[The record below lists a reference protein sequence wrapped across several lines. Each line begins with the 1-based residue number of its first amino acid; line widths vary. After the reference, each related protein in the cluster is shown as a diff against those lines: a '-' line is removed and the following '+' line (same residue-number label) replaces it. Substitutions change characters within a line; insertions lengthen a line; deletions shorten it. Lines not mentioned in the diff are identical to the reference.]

1 MAVLTGEFISRW
13 KALELHQL
21 DDLVYARLERGEGEI
36 RGRGEYAYRPSVV
49 NAVLRLG
56 IAET

>member
-21 DDLVYARLERGEGEI
+21 DDLVYARLERGEE
-36 RGRGEYAYRPSVV
+36 RGEEEANMRTVQVSS
-49 NAVLRLG
+49 
-56 IAET
+56 TQC